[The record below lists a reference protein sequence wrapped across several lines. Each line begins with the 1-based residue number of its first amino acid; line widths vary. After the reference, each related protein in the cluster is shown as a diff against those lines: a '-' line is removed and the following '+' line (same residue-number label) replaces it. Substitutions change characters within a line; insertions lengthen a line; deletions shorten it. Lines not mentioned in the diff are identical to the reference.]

1 MKQMKTII
9 EPTELFTTQC
19 DVIEAH
25 EVAKIKSDPINK
37 NLAVMVLDPFSKSA
51 KIMKHEVIAHL

>member
-1 MKQMKTII
+1 MKTII

-25 EVAKIKSDPINK
+25 EVQSDPINK
-37 NLAVMVLDPFSKSA
+37 NLAVMVLDPSSKSA
-51 KIMKHEVIAHL
+51 KIMKHEVIEHL